1 MDHNII
7 KDKRNLFRLKKE
19 YKVMKNKIIKDVGNF
34 FVLENEEDYY
44 KPVRKGNF
52 WNHNYIEYE
61 SNSNKNKAPSAEEYL
76 NKIRSY
82 LKDIINH
89 LKKSDT

>member
-19 YKVMKNKIIKDVGNF
+19 YKVMKNKIIKDIGNF

-44 KPVRKGNF
+44 KPVRKGKF
-52 WNHNYIEYE
+52 LEPQLYWIW
-61 SNSNKNKAPSAEEYL
+61 K
-76 NKIRSY
+76 
-82 LKDIINH
+82 
-89 LKKSDT
+89 